1 MIMRK
6 LLIKLLVCIALLNS
20 THSAA
25 ADKYDAEAA
34 ALTRAAAENGLAL
47 NQSSRGLV
55 SKLSPYQPK
64 DAVYLPTGGIFLFED
79 QRSGLTLVTTT
90 GRYSFSEGK
99 VYDVLRKKQVQ
110 SISDIR
116 ESYFLPLNEAPF
128 KPEDAFTIQFG
139 NPSLKRQAVIF
150 ISLDCQD
157 CIDFLKKMNEERE
170 LVRFDI
176 VILPS
181 PGESAK
187 RVKQMWCSVKAGK
200 ITNYDILQSLLGK
213 SKDIN
218 NRLIPHEN
226 LKDCSVEPI
235 VTGLYLASIYNVKG
249 IPSVVREDGVLGN
262 GLPTDYKN
270 WLKLNLQPLL
280 KNPFNK

>member
-1 MIMRK
+1 MRK

-200 ITNYDILQSLLGK
+200 ITNYDILQSLLG
-213 SKDIN
+213 
-218 NRLIPHEN
+218 
-226 LKDCSVEPI
+226 
-235 VTGLYLASIYNVKG
+235 
-249 IPSVVREDGVLGN
+249 
-262 GLPTDYKN
+262 
-270 WLKLNLQPLL
+270 
-280 KNPFNK
+280 

>member
-1 MIMRK
+1 MRK

-176 VILPS
+176 VFLPS

-213 SKDIN
+213 SEDIN

-235 VTGLYLASIYNVKG
+235 VTGLYRHPFITFKASH
-249 IPSVVREDGVLGN
+249 L
-262 GLPTDYKN
+262 
-270 WLKLNLQPLL
+270 
-280 KNPFNK
+280 

>member
-6 LLIKLLVCIALLNS
+6 LLFKSLACLALLNS
-20 THSAA
+20 AHSPA
-25 ADKYDAEAA
+25 ADKYDAEAV

-47 NQSSRGLV
+47 NQSTRGLF
-55 SKLSPYQPK
+55 SQLGSSQPK

-99 VYDVLRKKQVQ
+99 VYDVLRKKQIK

-116 ESYFLPLNEAPF
+116 ESYFLPLSEAPF

-139 NPSLKRQAVIF
+139 NPSLKRQAVLF

-157 CIDFLKKMNEERE
+157 CIDFLKKMNEQRE
-170 LVRFDI
+170 GVRFDI

-200 ITNYDILQSLLGK
+200 ITNYDILQSLIGK

-218 NRLIPHEN
+218 SRFIAHEN
-226 LKDCSVEPI
+226 IKDCSVEPI
-235 VTGLYLASIYNVKG
+235 VTGLYLASIYNVQG

-262 GLPTDYKN
+262 GLPTDYNN
-270 WLKLNLQPLL
+270 WLKMNLQPLL
-280 KNPFNK
+280 KNPFDK

>member
-1 MIMRK
+1 MRK

-55 SKLSPYQPK
+55 SQLSPYQPK

-99 VYDVLRKKQVQ
+99 VYDVLRKKQVH

-116 ESYFLPLNEAPF
+116 ESYFLPLNDAPF

-170 LVRFDI
+170 VVRFDI

-187 RVKQMWCSVKAGK
+187 RVKQMWCSVKADK

-226 LKDCSVEPI
+226 LKDCSVERI
-235 VTGLYLASIYNVKG
+235 VTGLYLASIYNVQG

-280 KNPFNK
+280 KNPFYK

>member
-90 GRYSFSEGK
+90 GRYSFQKVKFMMFSGK
-99 VYDVLRKKQVQ
+99 TS
-110 SISDIR
+110 SIDIR
-116 ESYFLPLNEAPF
+116 YPRKLL
-128 KPEDAFTIQFG
+128 FTI
-139 NPSLKRQAVIF
+139 
-150 ISLDCQD
+150 
-157 CIDFLKKMNEERE
+157 ERST
-170 LVRFDI
+170 V
-176 VILPS
+176 
-181 PGESAK
+181 
-187 RVKQMWCSVKAGK
+187 Q
-200 ITNYDILQSLLGK
+200 T
-213 SKDIN
+213 
-218 NRLIPHEN
+218 
-226 LKDCSVEPI
+226 
-235 VTGLYLASIYNVKG
+235 
-249 IPSVVREDGVLGN
+249 
-262 GLPTDYKN
+262 
-270 WLKLNLQPLL
+270 
-280 KNPFNK
+280 

>member
-1 MIMRK
+1 MRK

-235 VTGLYLASIYNVKG
+235 VTGLYLTSIYNVQG

>member
-1 MIMRK
+1 MRK

>member
-1 MIMRK
+1 MRK

-213 SKDIN
+213 SEDIN

-235 VTGLYLASIYNVKG
+235 VTGLYLAL
-249 IPSVVREDGVLGN
+249 RD
-262 GLPTDYKN
+262 
-270 WLKLNLQPLL
+270 PLIISP
-280 KNPFNK
+280 KRNHV

>member
-1 MIMRK
+1 
-6 LLIKLLVCIALLNS
+6 
-20 THSAA
+20 
-25 ADKYDAEAA
+25 DAEAA

-55 SKLSPYQPK
+55 SQLSPYQPK

-99 VYDVLRKKQVQ
+99 VYDVLRKKQVH

-170 LVRFDI
+170 VVRFDI

-235 VTGLYLASIYNVKG
+235 VTGLYLASIYNVQG

>member
-1 MIMRK
+1 M
-6 LLIKLLVCIALLNS
+6 
-20 THSAA
+20 
-25 ADKYDAEAA
+25 
-34 ALTRAAAENGLAL
+34 
-47 NQSSRGLV
+47 
-55 SKLSPYQPK
+55 
-64 DAVYLPTGGIFLFED
+64 
-79 QRSGLTLVTTT
+79 
-90 GRYSFSEGK
+90 
-99 VYDVLRKKQVQ
+99 
-110 SISDIR
+110 
-116 ESYFLPLNEAPF
+116 NEAPF

-218 NRLIPHEN
+218 NRLI
-226 LKDCSVEPI
+226 LEPI
-235 VTGLYLASIYNVKG
+235 VTGLYLASIYNVQG

>member
-6 LLIKLLVCIALLNS
+6 LLIKLLACIALLHS

-55 SKLSPYQPK
+55 SQLSPYQPK

-79 QRSGLTLVTTT
+79 QRSGFTLVTTT

-99 VYDVLRKKQVQ
+99 VYDVLRKKQVH

-170 LVRFDI
+170 VVRFDI

-181 PGESAK
+181 PGDSAK

-235 VTGLYLASIYNVKG
+235 VTGLYLSSIYNVQG

>member
-1 MIMRK
+1 MMFSGKTSSLDIRYPRK
-6 LLIKLLVCIALLNS
+6 LL
-20 THSAA
+20 
-25 ADKYDAEAA
+25 
-34 ALTRAAAENGLAL
+34 
-47 NQSSRGLV
+47 
-55 SKLSPYQPK
+55 
-64 DAVYLPTGGIFLFED
+64 
-79 QRSGLTLVTTT
+79 
-90 GRYSFSEGK
+90 
-99 VYDVLRKKQVQ
+99 
-110 SISDIR
+110 
-116 ESYFLPLNEAPF
+116 LPLNEAPF

-170 LVRFDI
+170 VVRFDI

-181 PGESAK
+181 HGESAK

-235 VTGLYLASIYNVKG
+235 VTGLYRIHL
-249 IPSVVREDGVLGN
+249 
-262 GLPTDYKN
+262 
-270 WLKLNLQPLL
+270 
-280 KNPFNK
+280 

>member
-213 SKDIN
+213 SNDIN

-235 VTGLYLASIYNVKG
+235 VTGLYLASIYNVQG